1 MSFARAVRTVA
12 GLTMVSRVLG
22 FARDV
27 LTADMLGSSGMSD
40 AYFVAFKLPNF
51 LRRLFAEGA
60 FSVTFVPLFAKTAQ
74 AEGRAAAARFAED
87 AQAMLLAA
95 LIPLT
100 VVLLLF
106 MPLVMDVLAPG
117 FERGSPRYALAVELC
132 RITFPY
138 LTLVSITALQ
148 GGVLNALDR
157 YGPFATAPIL
167 FNLAMIGGL
176 LLTPLFPT
184 AAHALSWGEFA
195 AGIIQVAWMMGSCK
209 RAGIWLRLRWPRLT
223 PDIKKLF
230 TLMGPAAIGAGA
242 VQINIF
248 IDTMIGSLLPKG
260 SISNLYYAERLYQ
273 LPLGVIGVAVG
284 TALLPA
290 LARHVRADDRPGA
303 KKLESRAI
311 EASLLLSLPAAIALM
326 VAGAP
331 IMTALFARGAFTAQ
345 NAMESAGAL
354 AGYSAGIPA
363 YVLAK
368 TLSTGYYARED
379 TKTPLKFSLI
389 TVALNTVL
397 ALSFVLIFHFGVVG
411 IAAATGITAWINV
424 GMLAWGLRTRGLLGF
439 DTRLRYALPRIIGA
453 TVLMAAVLYAI
464 ELPLAGWWSADLL
477 RRGFGLALLVGGG
490 LAVYGGVIVLS
501 GAAKLSDVTGMLKR
515 ERRPTAPSGGL
526 TEGGTAADN
535 AIPPETLSSSL

>member
-22 FARDV
+22 FIRDV
-27 LTADMLGSSGMSD
+27 LTADLLGAGPMAD
-40 AYFVAFKLPNF
+40 AFFVAFKLPNF
-51 LRRLFAEGA
+51 FRRLFAEGA
-60 FSVTFVPLFAKTAQ
+60 FSVTFVPLFAKTAH
-74 AEGRAAAARFAED
+74 AEGQPAAARFAEE
-87 AQAMLLAA
+87 AQAALLAL

-100 VVLLLF
+100 ILLLLF
-106 MPLVMDVLAPG
+106 MPAVMLVLAPG
-117 FERGSPRYALAVELC
+117 FESGSGRYDLAVKLC

-167 FNLAMIGGL
+167 FNLCLIGGL
-176 LLTPLFPT
+176 LLTPLFPN
-184 AAHALSWGEFA
+184 AAYALSWGEFA
-195 AGIIQVAWMMGSCK
+195 AGVVQVVWMMGSCR
-209 RAGIWLRLRWPRLT
+209 RAGILLKLRRPSLT
-223 PDIKKLF
+223 PQIRRLF

-248 IDTMIGSLLPKG
+248 IDTIIGSLLPAG
-260 SISNLYYAERLYQ
+260 SISDLYYAERLYQ

-284 TALLPA
+284 TALLPS
-290 LARHVRADDRPGA
+290 LARHVRADDKKGA
-303 KKLESRAI
+303 RRLEARAI

-331 IMTALFARGAFTAQ
+331 IMTALFARGHFSAADALET
-345 NAMESAGAL
+345 AGAL

-389 TVALNTVL
+389 TVALNTVF
-397 ALSFVLIFHFGVVG
+397 ALTFVLVFHFGIVG
-411 IAAATGITAWINV
+411 ISAATGITAWMNV
-424 GMLAWGLRTRGLLGF
+424 AMLAMGLRNRGLLGF
-439 DTRLRYALPRIIGA
+439 DPRLAHVLPRIVLA
-453 TVLMAAVLYAI
+453 TALMAATLYVI
-464 ELPLAGWWSADLL
+464 QIPFAGWWSADMA
-477 RRGFGLALLVGGG
+477 RRGIGLALLVGGG
-490 LAVYGGVIVLS
+490 LSVYGAVIVLS
-501 GAAKLSDVTGMLKR
+501 GAANLRDITSLLRR
-515 ERRPTAPSGGL
+515 ERPSAL
-526 TEGGTAADN
+526 TIAKDKADN
-535 AIPPETLSSSL
+535 PIPPETLSSNT

>member
-22 FARDV
+22 FIRDL
-27 LTADMLGSSGMSD
+27 LTADLLGAGPMAD
-40 AYFVAFKLPNF
+40 AFFVAFKLPNF

-60 FSVTFVPLFAKTAQ
+60 FSVTFVPLFAKTVQ
-74 AEGRAAAARFAED
+74 AEGQAAAARFAED
-87 AQAMLLAA
+87 AQAVLLAV

-100 VVLLLF
+100 IVLLLF

-117 FERGSPRYALAVELC
+117 FERDSPRYALAVELC

-167 FNLAMIGGL
+167 FNLALIGGL
-176 LLTPLFPT
+176 LLNPLFPT
-184 AAHALSWGEFA
+184 VAHALSWGEFG

-209 RAGIWLRLRWPRLT
+209 RAGIWLRPRWPRLT
-223 PDIKKLF
+223 PRIKRLF

-248 IDTMIGSLLPKG
+248 IDTMIGSLLPTG
-260 SISNLYYAERLYQ
+260 SISDLYYAERLYQ

-290 LARHVRADDRPGA
+290 LARHVRADDRPAA
-303 KKLESRAI
+303 KRLEARAI
-311 EASLLLSLPAAIALM
+311 EASLLLSLPAAIALV

-389 TVALNTVL
+389 TVALNTVF
-397 ALSFVLIFHFGVVG
+397 ALSFVLIFHLGVVG
-411 IAAATGITAWINV
+411 IAAATGVTAWINV

-439 DTRLRYALPRIIGA
+439 DARLRHVLPRIVGA
-453 TVLMAAVLYAI
+453 TVLMAAALYAI
-464 ELPLAGWWSADLL
+464 EVPLGGWWSADLL
-477 RRGFGLALLVGGG
+477 RRGLGLAVLVGGG

-501 GAAKLSDVTGMLKR
+501 GAAKISDVTGLLRR
-515 ERRPTAPSGGL
+515 ERPSAL
-526 TEGGTAADN
+526 TKGEATADN
-535 AIPPETLSSSL
+535 PFPPETLSSNT

>member
-22 FARDV
+22 FIRDV
-27 LTADMLGSSGMSD
+27 LTADMLGSGAMAD

-74 AEGRAAAARFAED
+74 ADGRDEAARFAED
-87 AQAMLLAA
+87 AQAVLLTV

-100 VVLLLF
+100 IALLLF

-117 FERGSPRYALAVELC
+117 FERGSPRYSLAVELC

-167 FNLAMIGGL
+167 FNLALIGGL
-176 LLTPLFPT
+176 LLNPLFPT
-184 AAHALSWGEFA
+184 VAHALSWGEFG
-195 AGIIQVAWMMGSCK
+195 AGIIQVVWMMGSCK
-209 RAGIWLRLRWPRLT
+209 RAGIWLRPRWPRLT
-223 PDIKKLF
+223 PRIRRLF

-248 IDTMIGSLLPKG
+248 IDTMIGSLLPTG
-260 SISNLYYAERLYQ
+260 SISDLYYAERLYQ

-284 TALLPA
+284 TALLPS
-290 LARHVRADDRPGA
+290 LARHVRADDRPAA
-303 KKLESRAI
+303 KRLEARAI

-331 IMTALFARGAFTAQ
+331 IMIALFSRGAFSVG
-345 NAMESAGAL
+345 NAMDSAGAL

-389 TVALNTVL
+389 TVALNTIF
-397 ALSFVLIFHFGVVG
+397 ALSFVLIFHWGLVG
-411 IAAATGITAWINV
+411 ISAATGITAWINV
-424 GMLAWGLRTRGLLGF
+424 GMLAWGLRQRGLLGF
-439 DTRLRYALPRIIGA
+439 DERLRHVLPRIAAA
-453 TVLMAAVLYAI
+453 TALMAAALFAI
-464 ELPLAGWWSADLL
+464 EQPLQTWWAAGLL
-477 RRGFGLALLVGGG
+477 HRGGGLALLVGGG
-490 LAVYGGVIVLS
+490 LAVYGGAIVLS
-501 GAAKLSDVTGMLKR
+501 GAAKLSDITGLLKR
-515 ERRPTAPSGGL
+515 ERAPAL
-526 TEGGTAADN
+526 TKDGAKADN
-535 AIPPETLSSSL
+535 AVPPETLSSST

>member
-22 FARDV
+22 FIRDV
-27 LTADMLGSSGMSD
+27 LTADMLGSGPMAD
-40 AYFVAFKLPNF
+40 AFFVAFKLPNF

-74 AEGRAAAARFAED
+74 AEGRDAAARFAED
-87 AQAMLLAA
+87 AQAVLLTV

-100 VVLLLF
+100 IVLLLI

-167 FNLAMIGGL
+167 FNLALIGGL
-176 LLTPLFPT
+176 LLNPLFPT
-184 AAHALSWGEFA
+184 VAHALSWGEFG
-195 AGIIQVAWMMGSCK
+195 AGIIQVLWMMGSCR
-209 RAGIWLRLRWPRLT
+209 RAGIWLKPRWPRLT
-223 PDIKKLF
+223 PRIRRLF

-248 IDTMIGSLLPKG
+248 IDTMIGSLLPAG
-260 SISNLYYAERLYQ
+260 SISDLYYAERLYQ

-284 TALLPA
+284 TALLPS
-290 LARHVRADDRPGA
+290 LARHVRADDRPA
-303 KKLESRAI
+303 ARRLEARAI
-311 EASLLLSLPAAIALM
+311 EASLLLSLPAAIALI

-331 IMTALFARGAFTAQ
+331 IMTALFARGAFSAQ
-345 NAMESAGAL
+345 NALDTAGAL

-389 TVALNTVL
+389 TVALNTVF
-397 ALSFVLIFHFGVVG
+397 ALSFVLIFHLGIVG
-411 IAAATGITAWINV
+411 ISAATGITAWINV
-424 GMLAWGLRTRGLLGF
+424 GLLAWGLRRRGLLGL
-439 DTRLRYALPRIIGA
+439 DARLRHVLPRIVGA
-453 TVLMAAVLYAI
+453 TILMAAALYAI
-464 ELPLAGWWSADLL
+464 QLPLGGWWSAGVI
-477 RRGFGLALLVGGG
+477 RRGGGLALLVGGG
-490 LAVYGGVIVLS
+490 LAVYGAVIVLS
-501 GAAKLSDVTGMLKR
+501 GAAKLSDVTGLLRR
-515 ERRPTAPSGGL
+515 ERASGL
-526 TEGGTAADN
+526 TKGEGKTDN
-535 AIPPETLSSSL
+535 PFPPETLSSNT